1 MPLSTPAPRQP
12 IHARDILCRGYRRDD
27 GLWDIEG
34 WLSDTKAYGFDTDE
48 RGTINPGDRIHGMW
62 LRLTLDDDF
71 TVRGVE
77 AVTDD
82 SPYRG
87 CPAVTPNFQRL
98 LGLTVGAGW
107 NRAVKER
114 LSGVHGCTHLVE
126 MLGPLATVAFQ
137 TIYPILVREQQ
148 ARETAEAAAGRRP
161 PANAEPPQRPILLDT
176 CHMLASDSEVTRRH
190 WPDFYTG
197 PKDVVAA
204 AE

>member
-34 WLSDTKAYGFDTDE
+34 WLSDTKDYGFETYE
-48 RGTINPGDRIHGMW
+48 RGMIAAGDRIHGMW

-87 CPAVTPNFQRL
+87 CPSITPNFQRL

-148 ARETAEAAAGRRP
+148 AR
-161 PANAEPPQRPILLDT
+161 D
-176 CHMLASDSEVTRRH
+176 
-190 WPDFYTG
+190 
-197 PKDVVAA
+197 
-204 AE
+204 